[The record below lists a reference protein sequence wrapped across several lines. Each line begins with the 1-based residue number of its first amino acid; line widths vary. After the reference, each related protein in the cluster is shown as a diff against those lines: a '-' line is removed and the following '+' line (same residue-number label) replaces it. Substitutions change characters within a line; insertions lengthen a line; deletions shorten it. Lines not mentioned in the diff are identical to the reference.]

1 MESFAKVNRPLFI
14 AVVGLVIVALA
25 IGLNFLLTPT
35 QDGRQPTPAESQRA
49 EDRQAAGPAG
59 QGRVTKPTFDV
70 VRVNPEG
77 DTVIAGRAEP
87 GSTVVIL
94 EGDADIGQAVADER
108 GEWVF
113 VPEAPLEPG
122 SRRLSL
128 ETRIEGQ
135 PAVPSESDVVL
146 VVPEPG
152 KDIAG
157 RPAAGDSGVLALKV
171 PRGAD
176 GPSSVL
182 QTPAESEKAG
192 PLSID
197 AVDHEAAKDVTISG
211 RSVPGSS
218 VRVYLD
224 DALLGEAVAD
234 AGGQWSLSPGFLSP
248 GPAPASGDHTLRV
261 DQVAEGGKVIARVAV
276 PFEPRTRPGGA
287 VPEGAVTIE
296 PGQNL
301 WRIARGRY
309 GAGNA
314 YTVIYEAN
322 SDRIKNPDLI
332 YPGQVFTLPPR
343 N

>member
-1 MESFAKVNRPLFI
+1 MSRSLLV
-14 AVVGLVIVALA
+14 AVIGLVIVAVA
-25 IGLNFLLTPT
+25 IGLNFLP
-35 QDGRQPTPAESQRA
+35 GPTPGPTEDERRSPPGESRPA
-49 EDRQAAGPAG
+49 EDRETTQPAKQARIA
-59 QGRVTKPTFDV
+59 KPTFDV

-94 EGDADIGQAVADER
+94 EGDIAIGQANADER

-135 PAVPSESDVVL
+135 PSVPSESDVVL

-152 KDIAG
+152 EDIAG
-157 RPAAGDSGVLALKV
+157 RPSTGGAGVLALKV

-176 GPSSVL
+176 GPASVL
-182 QTPAESEKAG
+182 QAPAESEKSG
-192 PLSID
+192 PLGID
-197 AVDHEAAKDVTISG
+197 VVDYEAAKDVTISG

-224 DALLGEAVAD
+224 DTLLGEAVAD
-234 AGGQWSLSPGFLSP
+234 ASGQWSLSPGH
-248 GPAPASGDHTLRV
+248 APASGDHTLRA

-276 PFEPRTRPGGA
+276 PFEPRTRPAGA
-287 VPEGAVTIE
+287 VTGEVVTIE
-296 PGQNL
+296 PGHNL

-309 GAGNA
+309 GAGDA

-322 SDRIKNPDLI
+322 RKQIKNPDLI